1 MLGEQNFMI
10 KSAKYVTV
18 FANRSTKVLGVIG
31 CSCDT
36 TTDPNL
42 FMLKGCMKFMFGNR
56 PKKILFH
63 ASRSWFSW
71 GIRHIRKTR
80 SQLIIK
86 LLNKGQKGIIS
97 GFTLVELLTAIAILG
112 TIAAIA
118 VPAYSHYIDK
128 ARITKAISEIVIL
141 QKEIKLYEVDRDA
154 LPDTLDDIGWG
165 NLLDPYG
172 NPYQYISF
180 SDQGNGKG
188 NKGKGSKGK
197 GNKGKG
203 KKRKDQWDNPLNDD
217 YDLYSM
223 GRDGLSAQHLNNPKS
238 YDDILRVHEGRFIGL
253 ASEY

>member
-1 MLGEQNFMI
+1 M
-10 KSAKYVTV
+10 
-18 FANRSTKVLGVIG
+18 
-31 CSCDT
+31 
-36 TTDPNL
+36 
-42 FMLKGCMKFMFGNR
+42 
-56 PKKILFH
+56 
-63 ASRSWFSW
+63 
-71 GIRHIRKTR
+71 
-80 SQLIIK
+80 
-86 LLNKGQKGIIS
+86 
-97 GFTLVELLTAIAILG
+97 ELLIVIAILG

-141 QKEIKLYEVDRDA
+141 QKEIKLYEIDRGA

-180 SDQGNGKG
+180 ANQG
-188 NKGKGSKGK
+188 KGK
-197 GNKGKG
+197 GNKVKG
-203 KKRKDQWDNPLNDD
+203 KRRKDQWDNPLNED